1 MTEPIRVML
10 VDDHALVR
18 AAIKGALEAPDIEVV
33 AEAASA
39 EAAYESA
46 MALRPEVILLDIDLP
61 GLSGLQLVREL
72 APRLPESKI
81 VMLSVIG
88 EDRAVVEAMRFG
100 AAGYLT
106 KDLGPEALQRAVR
119 GLRSGDLAMSRAMA
133 ARTLRQ
139 FIDRG
144 GRGSADVSD
153 LLGVLSRRERDV
165 LERLADGLTDREIGD
180 ALVISPR
187 TVETHVSSILRKLGV
202 RNRAEAARS
211 YREAMAGD

>member
-1 MTEPIRVML
+1 MTAPIRVML
-10 VDDHALVR
+10 VEDHALVR
-18 AAIKGALEAPDIEVV
+18 AAIRGALEAPDIEVV
-33 AEAASA
+33 AEEASA